1 MVGAVRPEK
10 GEKLMRV
17 LRTILGMLLLAIGLP
32 ALLAGAGLWAAMQH
46 RDQGGA
52 FSGDLQRLITPGY
65 ALVVPD
71 VDHLLRSDAPF
82 TRLGDTQLRITA
94 QTQDGPAFIGIAPT
108 AAVDEYLYGVPHST
122 VDAIDIGTGSLPLTT
137 TVLGGRRP
145 PSTIPA
151 RETFWLRTGDGEL
164 AWSPGEVT
172 GGPYSLV
179 VMNPGA
185 KPGLRLVST
194 AELRP
199 GWLNSSTWGLLTLGT
214 LLVMSGL
221 IVLAW
226 PARRREVVYV
236 VEPSQ
241 VPDLMAAIG
250 APLPL
255 QLSLPLESGR
265 AAGAHRPRTLAE
277 AQRAGALPSA
287 ALQFTWPP
295 AGSPALTGRE
305 ALPLRSAPSAA
316 EYAAATAISGGPA
329 QQVIPGRLA
338 DSDPA
343 CVTALAVSGGS

>member
-82 TRLGDTQLRITA
+82 TRIRDTQLRITVRS
-94 QTQDGPAFIGIAPT
+94 QDGPAFLGIAPA
-108 AAVDEYLYGVPHST
+108 AAVDEYLDGVPHST
-122 VDAIDIGTGSLPLTT
+122 VQSVDIGTGALPAAT
-137 TVLGGRRP
+137 TVVGGRQA
-145 PSTIPA
+145 PSEIPA
-151 RETFWLRTGDGEL
+151 RAPFWLRAGDGAL
-164 AWSPGEVT
+164 AWSPGQVT

-179 VMNPGA
+179 VMSPGA
-185 KPGLRLVST
+185 KPGMQLTTT

-199 GWLNSSTWGLLTLGT
+199 GWLDSSTWGLLTLGT
-214 LLVMSGL
+214 LLVMGGL

-250 APLPL
+250 ASMP
-255 QLSLPLESGR
+255 LSLPLESGR

-277 AQRAGALPSA
+277 AQRAGAL
-287 ALQFTWPP
+287 
-295 AGSPALTGRE
+295 
-305 ALPLRSAPSAA
+305 
-316 EYAAATAISGGPA
+316 
-329 QQVIPGRLA
+329 
-338 DSDPA
+338 
-343 CVTALAVSGGS
+343 